1 MPKKYHIHTQ
11 TTPPRF
17 HRVGKYTTVQFQE
30 ECAGSCRD
38 CVKKKCI
45 YNIYDETRDHLK
57 TMQEPEYLYNCESCL
72 RCVQD
77 CVKETLMLALNP
89 DYAEMGDD
97 YWTPDIISTT
107 WDQAEKG
114 AVPVS
119 GAGYRGRFVG
129 PGFDSMWTDMSEIV
143 RPTRDGIHGREY
155 INTLVQLSRRPL
167 RLEFKDGELLTQAP
181 VVLEIPLPVIFEP
194 EGVMALDPE
203 TLETVARA
211 AHEMGTLMLVSPEN
225 YTDNL
230 RKYAAAL
237 MPVLT
242 AENYQKQAELIK
254 QSKMVELAWREGI
267 EKEFD
272 AVRKIN
278 PDVTVAVGLPLDAAA
293 ADKALRL
300 AEAEVDTIH
309 FRADS
314 HGMEL
319 GAAEP
324 RHLKDLIREVH
335 IKLIETGL
343 REAVNLVFS
352 GGIALAEHMA
362 KAIICGADA
371 VTVDRPLLVA
381 LECRLCQD
389 PDACKKCPVRIG
401 DFDLAW
407 GSQRLLNLMG
417 AWRNQLLEVMGAM
430 GIREV
435 RRLRGEIGRSMWFE
449 DLEREA
455 FEPIFGP
462 RKVKGL
468 GLP

>member
-1 MPKKYHIHTQ
+1 MPKKYHIDTK

-17 HRVGKYTTVQFQE
+17 HRVGKYTTVQFAE
-30 ECAGSCRD
+30 ECAGSCHD

-45 YNIYDETRDHLK
+45 YNIYSETREHTK

-72 RCVQD
+72 RCVQE

-114 AVPVS
+114 SVPVS

-167 RLEFKDGELLTQAP
+167 RLEFKDGELLTEAAT
-181 VVLEIPLPVIFEP
+181 VLEIPLPVIFEP
-194 EGVMALDPE
+194 EGVMPLGPV
-203 TLETVARA
+203 TIETVALS
-211 AHEMGTLMLVSPEN
+211 AHKMDTLMLISPEN
-225 YTDNL
+225 YADNL
-230 RKYAAAL
+230 KKYAAAL
-237 MPVLT
+237 VPMLT
-242 AENYQKQAELIK
+242 ADNYKDHADLVK
-254 QSKMVELAWREGI
+254 ASRLVELEWREGV
-267 EKEFD
+267 EREFD
-272 AVRKIN
+272 AVRKLN
-278 PDVTVAVGLPLDAAA
+278 PEVTIAVGMPLDAAA

-300 AEAEVDTIH
+300 AQSGADTLH

-314 HGMEL
+314 HGMEP
-319 GAAEP
+319 GAAAP

-335 IKLIETGL
+335 LTLIEGGV
-343 REAVNLVFS
+343 REGVNLVFS

-371 VTVDRPLLVA
+371 VTIDRPLLVA

-389 PDACKKCPVRIG
+389 PASCKTCPVKMD

-430 GIREV
+430 GIREA

-462 RKVKGL
+462 RKTKGL